1 MELVPGDEGLMDSNK
16 DKSLNYQKSIDLIRH
31 RSTYS
36 GSGGSTQSDFEL
48 RTTLISQL
56 SASEQRISSL
66 ESELRA
72 AQLARGRAEQTVFDV
87 NAEKLRLEAQNS
99 EILQVNILRWSHKMF
114 ATNSII

>member
-1 MELVPGDEGLMDSNK
+1 MC
-16 DKSLNYQKSIDLIRH
+16 H

-99 EILQVNILRWSHKMF
+99 EILQVNILR
-114 ATNSII
+114 